1 MSNSF
6 IKTFTFE
13 KRFSESNRIKKK
25 YPNRIPV
32 IVEKKIGSDIPNIDK
47 TKYLVPGDLTI
58 SQFLYV
64 IRKRINLR
72 DEQAIFIFID
82 NKIPFSQSLI
92 KEIYTQDKH
101 MDGFLYFEYS
111 GENTFG
117 LIQQFCDE
125 VITVTTD
132 EICASIK
139 DIFEENRSKSVPEV

>member
-25 YPNRIPV
+25 YPNRVPV
-32 IVEKKIGSDIPNIDK
+32 IVEKKFGSDIPNIDK

-117 LIQQFCDE
+117 L
-125 VITVTTD
+125 
-132 EICASIK
+132 
-139 DIFEENRSKSVPEV
+139 